1 MLEYNI
7 ASEEIKN
14 EFEILGSASSP
25 ATDRLLYREEYK
37 TLNRYIDILPF
48 KNTCVILKDWKFPE
62 NYINACYVDSVL
74 RDNDKRFIATQG
86 PLPETLDHFFD
97 MIK

>member
-1 MLEYNI
+1 LLEYNI

-48 KNTCVILKDWKFPE
+48 KNTCVILKD
-62 NYINACYVDSVL
+62 
-74 RDNDKRFIATQG
+74 
-86 PLPETLDHFFD
+86 
-97 MIK
+97 